1 MAYVPEMLQKYRDK
15 VVPELQKE
23 FGYKNLMQVPKLV
36 KVTLNMGLGEAVA
49 TASALEKGLE
59 QLTVIAGQKP
69 VVTKAKKSIAN
80 FKLREGM
87 SIGAMV
93 TLRHVQMWDFF
104 SRLVNVALPR
114 VRDFR
119 GLSPKSF
126 DGRGNYSIGI
136 RDQVIFPEINVDSI
150 DHTRGLGVVI
160 NTSANSDEEGRA
172 LLRLLGV
179 PFRES

>member
-1 MAYVPEMLQKYRDK
+1 MAYVPEMLQKYRDQ
-15 VVPELQKE
+15 VVGGLQKE
-23 FGYKNLMQVPKLV
+23 FGYENLMQVPRMV
-36 KVTLNMGLGEAVA
+36 KITLNMGLGEAVA
-49 TASALEKGLE
+49 TAAALEQGVE

-93 TLRHVQMWDFF
+93 TLRHTRMWDFF

-126 DGRGNYSIGI
+126 DGRGNYSIGL
-136 RDQVIFPEINVDSI
+136 REQLIFPEIDVDKI

-160 NTSANSDEEGRA
+160 NTSAKSDEEGRS

-179 PFRES
+179 PFRET